1 MLQTDEQ
8 YLLLLEFKRVYIKRA
23 RKSSGIF
30 YYKRGIFLKFLC
42 DGYYKVYNNDMEF
55 MGTINSLYRLQL
67 LLVIKQ
73 YPLNLN

>member
-8 YLLLLEFKRVYIKRA
+8 YLFLLEFKRVYIKRE
-23 RKSSGIF
+23 SSNSGIF

-42 DGYYKVYNNDMEF
+42 DGYYKVYNNDMQF
-55 MGTINSLYRLQL
+55 MGTINDLYRLQL

-73 YPLNLN
+73 YPLNMN

>member
-23 RKSSGIF
+23 FSRSGFF
-30 YYKRGIFLKFLC
+30 YYKRGIFLKFLS
-42 DGYYKVYNNDMEF
+42 DGYYKVYNNDMQF
-55 MGTINSLYRLQL
+55 MGTINDLYRLQL

-73 YPLNLN
+73 YPLNMN

>member
-8 YLLLLEFKRVYIKRA
+8 YLLLLEFKRVHIKRA
-23 RKSSGIF
+23 QKSSGIF

-42 DGYYKVYNNDMEF
+42 DGYYKVYNSDMQF
-55 MGTINSLYRLQL
+55 MGTINNLCRLQL